1 MWTTD
6 FLNLFFPRLC
16 NACGELLIKSEKII
30 CLHCLY
36 RLPKTN
42 FHKHID
48 NPISRVFWG
57 RVDIHSATAFLF
69 FSKGGKVQKLMHK
82 LKYNGNQETGRWLGY
97 LFGNE
102 LMDSEIYSDVNII
115 IPVPL
120 HKSKLRKRGY
130 NQSDSISEG
139 ISKAMNVEFT
149 STSLVK
155 IERTETQT
163 RKSRYNRWKNV
174 RGKFGIMNPHKLEGK
189 HILLVDDVL
198 TTGATL
204 ESCAQTLLEIPNVK
218 ISMATLAY
226 ALV

>member
-1 MWTTD
+1 
-6 FLNLFFPRLC
+6 
-16 NACGELLIKSEKII
+16 
-30 CLHCLY
+30 
-36 RLPKTN
+36 
-42 FHKHID
+42 
-48 NPISRVFWG
+48 
-57 RVDIHSATAFLF
+57 
-69 FSKGGKVQKLMHK
+69 MHK